1 MDDFRL
7 LADAKAIDDHRVSV
21 TFDDGTTGVFD
32 CRPYFGMGYYKP
44 LTNPAFFRCAHVS
57 YGALAWPNDI
67 DIGAD
72 DVWDEATRSSPPRLA
87 K

>member
-1 MDDFRL
+1 MNTYRL
-7 LADAKAIDDHRVSV
+7 LTAARAIDDHRVSV
-21 TFDDGTTGVFD
+21 TFDDGTTGVLD
-32 CRPYFGMGYYKP
+32 CRPYFSMGYYRP
-44 LTNPAFFRCAHVS
+44 LKNPSFFRCAHVS

-72 DVWDEATRSSPPRLA
+72 DVWDEAEKT